1 MKHLVSLATLLTV
14 PVLAGEPC
22 AQPQSSAA
30 FEVASIHVGQPQ
42 SPFSA
47 WGEGVSGGPGSPDP
61 TRILYRNATL
71 GELVR
76 RACGVVWYQVSG
88 PGWLDTERFIIEAKL
103 PTGSTEEDLRHMLQA
118 LLQERFHLAFHH
130 ETRLLPAFDL
140 AVMRSGLKIVD
151 SAQGHIT
158 LGRAKRKPALPSIP
172 PLPRGTGPM
181 MVHGPGFIQAANIR
195 MDLLAETL
203 THETGGPVHDRTGL
217 GDQFTFT
224 LVWEPDAAT
233 AQGVQMLPAAPP
245 GEVSSSVF
253 RALKEQIGL
262 QLVKVK
268 GPVDVVVIDHIDKA
282 PTPN

>member
-88 PGWLDTERFIIEAKL
+88 PGWLDTERFTIEAKL
-103 PTGSTEEDLRHMLQA
+103 PTGSTEEALRHISKHSFRKGFTS
-118 LLQERFHLAFHH
+118 RFITKHGCCRHSIWRLCVLA
-130 ETRLLPAFDL
+130 
-140 AVMRSGLKIVD
+140 
-151 SAQGHIT
+151 
-158 LGRAKRKPALPSIP
+158 
-172 PLPRGTGPM
+172 
-181 MVHGPGFIQAANIR
+181 
-195 MDLLAETL
+195 
-203 THETGGPVHDRTGL
+203 
-217 GDQFTFT
+217 
-224 LVWEPDAAT
+224 
-233 AQGVQMLPAAPP
+233 
-245 GEVSSSVF
+245 
-253 RALKEQIGL
+253 
-262 QLVKVK
+262 
-268 GPVDVVVIDHIDKA
+268 
-282 PTPN
+282 